1 MRRSILFLCL
11 LMVSSVLF
19 SQNEQQ
25 EINAIKSDLNYLYA
39 TGTSIASEDEAT
51 ENAKDLLVLEI
62 EQWLKENNTSDIA
75 GYVAK
80 SKERLSQIMTKRGKL
95 YRVFAFVKKNDILPY
110 FGEEKL
116 MVVSYGDAQNSKTEN
131 QQPSQTIDATPA
143 AVVPAKTEVDSV
155 AESNVVQNIAV
166 PIVSKPSYTPN
177 AMEQEMLNIKTF
189 VGLNDY
195 INRGR
200 EDESIVEVGK
210 YSNLPKSGMVYV
222 FVHNREGKIA
232 ACMKVVDG
240 TPTNLSS
247 GGVDEITNYKG
258 CGAIWIR
265 IKEAK

>member
-80 SKERLSQIMTKRGKL
+80 SRENLAQIMTKRGKL
-95 YRVFAFVKKNDILPY
+95 YRVFAYVKKKDILPY
-110 FGEEKL
+110 YEEEKV
-116 MVVSYGDAQNSKTEN
+116 MVVSYEGSQNDKHSTAK
-131 QQPSQTIDATPA
+131 PSQESIATP
-143 AVVPAKTEVDSV
+143 VVVEPVEAPTISV
-155 AESNVVQNIAV
+155 AQDDDAPNDVEA
-166 PIVSKPSYTPN
+166 IVSEPLYTPN
-177 AMEQEMLNIKTF
+177 ETEREMLDIKTF
-189 VGLNDY
+189 IGLNDY
-195 INRGR
+195 INQGR
-200 EDESIVEVGK
+200 EDESIVDVGK

-240 TPTNLSS
+240 TPTNLST
-247 GGVDEITNYKG
+247 GKADEITNYKG
-258 CGAIWIR
+258 CGAIWIKL
-265 IKEAK
+265 KETK